1 MSTPAES
8 GDAAGKSTERRMS
21 LGKYVKRM
29 SSVFRREKSGK
40 GSGIS
45 GAAPAEVQE
54 EAATQE
60 GKEQE
65 AAPAA

>member
-45 GAAPAEVQE
+45 GTAPAEVHE

>member
-8 GDAAGKSTERRMS
+8 SDAERRMS

-45 GAAPAEVQE
+45 GTAPAEVHE

-65 AAPAA
+65 VAPAA